1 LSGGY
6 PADARLGVDGPA
18 STSGRRL
25 LCLAAAGHSFQG
37 AADALAEFCG
47 LKVCDNTVRSVALA
61 AGRAAREW
69 RRTSPAAQADRGAV
83 AGAARRG
90 DDGIVLPALLGPVG
104 RLLVG
109 RRVSAGIGYRTPT
122 DDTGGMSVAASV
134 AVR

>member
-1 LSGGY
+1 V
-6 PADARLGVDGPA
+6 AAREFRTDDPDGPA
-18 STSGRRL
+18 SPSGRRL

-61 AGRAAREW
+61 AGRADREW

-109 RRVSAGIGYRTPT
+109 RRVSAGIGYRT
-122 DDTGGMSVAASV
+122 
-134 AVR
+134 AVRRRLRSRLAAAGRCAA